1 MNDDATTRRRW
12 PIGLWIAAAAY
23 ALWLAALAVLAVVQ
37 KAL

>member
-1 MNDDATTRRRW
+1 MNADVTTRARR
-12 PIGLWIAAAAY
+12 PLGLWIAAAAY